1 MFLCDADD
9 IRRLCTRLDDFS
21 RLYPARSAPE
31 SAIAAAVLVLMR
43 VCEDGLHVL
52 LTRRTEHLR
61 HHAGQISFPGG
72 RREEQDASPVQT
84 ALREAQEEVGIVPS
98 DLEVLGCLP
107 DFLVPSG
114 FLITPVL
121 ALLEQPLDLQ
131 LDDFEVAE
139 AFEVPLA
146 HLMQRKRYQQHR
158 IQWQDSVR
166 HIHAVAHQGR
176 FVWGATAGIL
186 LVLEDFLSFAWVVKA

>member
-1 MFLCDADD
+1 MFPRNANEM
-9 IRRLCTRLDDFS
+9 RRLCQHADAFS
-21 RLYPARSAPE
+21 RHCPAQSVPDTV
-31 SAIAAAVLVLMR
+31 IASAVLILLQAH
-43 VCEDGLHVL
+43 EDGLHVL

-72 RREEQDASPVQT
+72 RREEQDATAVRT
-84 ALREAQEEVGIVPS
+84 ALREAQEEVGVVPS
-98 DLEVLGCLP
+98 DVEVLGCLP

-121 ALLEQPLDLQ
+121 GLLQRPAKLV

-146 HLMQRKRYQQHR
+146 HLMQRIRYQQHR
-158 IQWQDSVR
+158 LQWQGSVR
-166 HIHAVAHQGR
+166 HVHAVAYQGR

-186 LVLEDFLSFAWVVKA
+186 VMLADFLSFAYQAKV

>member
-1 MFLCDADD
+1 MFPRDADE
-9 IRRLCTRLDDFS
+9 IRRLCLRLDDFS
-21 RLYPARSAPE
+21 QHRPARPVPE
-31 SAIAAAVLVLMR
+31 TAIASAVLILMR
-43 VCEDGLHVL
+43 VCGDGLHVL

-72 RREEQDASPVQT
+72 RWEEQDASLVHT
-84 ALREAQEEVGIVPS
+84 ALREAQEEVGIVPGN
-98 DLEVLGCLP
+98 LEVLGCLP

-121 ALLEQPLDLQ
+121 ALQEQAFALQ

-146 HLMQRKRYQQHR
+146 HLVQHGRYQQHR
-158 IQWQDSVR
+158 IQLQGSVR
-166 HIHAVAHQGR
+166 HVHAVAHQGR
-176 FVWGATAGIL
+176 FVWGATAGIM
-186 LVLEDFLSFAWVVKA
+186 LVLADFLSFARAAEA